1 MLNPELS
8 VLNFFMQFIYK
19 AKEPSGR
26 VVKGTVEGADQKAA
40 LSRLASQR
48 LTVVELVQKDAKK
61 KFFKAKVNNSDV
73 VIFSRQL
80 STLVSAGVPIVQG
93 LNILEAQAENPAFK
107 TVVTGLR
114 ADIESGLSIADA
126 MRKHPQAFTELYVS
140 MIKAGEVGGILDIIL
155 ERLSAYLESSEALKA
170 KVKSAMMY
178 PAVVGGVAFLITIF
192 LILFV
197 IPVFKDIFSGFGAEL
212 PLPTRIMIG
221 ISDALRHNILYILAV
236 LGGAGWGVKKYIN
249 TEKGQE
255 KIDEISLNL
264 PVVGILL
271 KKVAIAKFTRTLGT
285 LIKSGVPILQGLETV
300 AKTAGNKIIERAIY
314 KSRDSIKEGGRIA
327 DPLKNANIFPPMVIQ
342 MISVGEETGGLD
354 NMLNKIADF
363 YDQEVDTAV
372 KGLTSMIEPLIMVI
386 MGFVIGAIVISM
398 FMPMFSMG
406 ELAGKDA

>member
-1 MLNPELS
+1 
-8 VLNFFMQFIYK
+8 MQFAYK
-19 AKEPSGR
+19 AKESSGR
-26 VVKGTVEGADQKAA
+26 LVEGLVEAADQKAA
-40 LSRLASQR
+40 LARLRDQR
-48 LTVVELVQKDAKK
+48 LTVVEINQKAKK
-61 KFFKAKVNNSDV
+61 SKFFKPKIHTNDV

-107 TVVTGLR
+107 VVVTGLR
-114 ADIESGLSIADA
+114 TDIESGLSIADA
-126 MRKHPQAFTELYVS
+126 MRKHPLAFTELYVS
-140 MIKAGEVGGILDIIL
+140 MVKAGEVGGILDTIL
-155 ERLSAYLESSEALKA
+155 ERLSAYLESAEALRA

-197 IPVFKDIFSGFGAEL
+197 IPVFKNIFAGFGAEL
-212 PLPTRIMIG
+212 PFATRVMIA
-221 ISDALRHNILYILAV
+221 ISDTLRHYILYLLAA
-236 LGGAGWGVKKYIN
+236 GGVAGWSIRKYIK

-255 KIDEISLNL
+255 KVDEISLRL
-264 PVVGILL
+264 PVIGILL

-300 AKTAGNKIIERAIY
+300 AKTSGNKIIERAIY
-314 KSRDSIKEGGRIA
+314 KSRDSIKEGGRIS
-327 DPLKNANIFPPMVIQ
+327 DPLKKANIFPPMVIQ

-354 NMLNKIADF
+354 TMLHKIADF

-372 KGLTSMIEPLIMVI
+372 KGLTSMIEPLIMVV
-386 MGFVIGAIVISM
+386 MGFVIGAIVIAM

>member
-1 MLNPELS
+1 
-8 VLNFFMQFIYK
+8 MQFSYK
-19 AKEPSGR
+19 AKESSGR
-26 VVKGTVEGADQKAA
+26 VVEGLVEAEDQKAA
-40 LSRLASQR
+40 LARLRDQR
-48 LTVVELVQKDAKK
+48 LTVVEIAQKAKK
-61 KFFKAKVNNSDV
+61 TKFFKPKVNNSDI

-114 ADIESGLSIADA
+114 VDIESGLSIADA

-140 MIKAGEVGGILDIIL
+140 MIKAGEVGGILDTIL

-170 KVKSAMMY
+170 KVKAAMMY
-178 PAVVGGVAFLITIF
+178 PAVVGGVAFMITIF
-192 LILFV
+192 LVLFV
-197 IPVFKDIFSGFGAEL
+197 IPVFKDIFSGFGAQL

-221 ISDALRHNILYILAV
+221 ISDTLRHYIIYILAAA
-236 LGGAGWGVKKYIN
+236 GGAGWGIKKYMK

-327 DPLKNANIFPPMVIQ
+327 DPLKKANIFPPMVIQ

-372 KGLTSMIEPLIMVI
+372 KGLTSMIEPLIMVV

-406 ELAGKDA
+406 ELAGKDS

>member
-1 MLNPELS
+1 MILVFNNQPI
-8 VLNFFMQFIYK
+8 FMKFSYR
-19 AKEPSGR
+19 AKEVSGEL
-26 VVKGTVEGADQKAA
+26 VGGLIEAEDQKTA
-40 LSRLASQR
+40 LARLRAQR
-48 LTVVELVQKDAKK
+48 FTVVEISQKNKK
-61 KFFKAKVNNSDV
+61 NKFFKPKVNNKDV

-107 TVVTGLR
+107 TVVTALR
-114 ADIESGLSIADA
+114 TDIESGLSIADA

-140 MIKAGEVGGILDIIL
+140 MVRAGEVGGILDTIL
-155 ERLSAYLESSEALKA
+155 ERLSSYLESSEALKA
-170 KVKSAMMY
+170 KVKAAMMY
-178 PAVVGGVAFLITIF
+178 PAVVGGVAFMITIF
-192 LILFV
+192 LVLFV
-197 IPVFKDIFSGFGAEL
+197 IPVFKDIFSGFGAQL

-221 ISDALRHNILYILAV
+221 VSDALRHNIIYILAV
-236 LGGAGWGVKKYIN
+236 GGAAGWSIKKYIK

-255 KIDEISLNL
+255 KIDDISLKL

-327 DPLKNANIFPPMVIQ
+327 DPLKKADIFPPMVIQ

-372 KGLTSMIEPLIMVI
+372 KGLTSMIEPLIMVV

-406 ELAGKDA
+406 ELAGKDS

>member
-1 MLNPELS
+1 
-8 VLNFFMQFIYK
+8 MQFAYK
-19 AKEPSGR
+19 AKDATGKL
-26 VVKGTVEGADQKAA
+26 VDGLVEAADQKAA
-40 LSRLASQR
+40 MTRLREQR
-48 LTVVELVQKDAKK
+48 LTVTEMTEKAKK
-61 KFFKAKVNNSDV
+61 NKSKGKIDTKDI

-107 TVVTGLR
+107 YVVSSLR

-126 MRKHPQAFTELYVS
+126 MHKHPHAFTELYVS
-140 MIKAGEVGGILDIIL
+140 MIRAGEVGGILDTIL
-155 ERLSAYLESSEALKA
+155 ERLSAYLESSEVLKA

-178 PAVVGGVAFLITIF
+178 PTVVGGAAFLITVF
-192 LILFV
+192 LIVFI

-212 PLPTRIMIG
+212 PFPTRVIIG
-221 ISDALRHNILYILAV
+221 ISDFLRHNAV
-236 LGGAGWGVKKYIN
+236 YLIGVIGGGVYGLKKYLK

-255 KIDEISLNL
+255 KLDDISLKL
-264 PVVGILL
+264 PVFGILL

-327 DPLKNANIFPPMVIQ
+327 DPLKKANIFPPMVIQ

-354 NMLNKIADF
+354 TMLNKIADF

-372 KGLTSMIEPLIMVI
+372 KGLTSMIEPLIMVV
-386 MGFVIGAIVISM
+386 MGVVIGAIVIAM
-398 FMPMFSMG
+398 FMPMFSMS
-406 ELAGKDA
+406 ELADK

>member
-1 MLNPELS
+1 
-8 VLNFFMQFIYK
+8 MQFIYK
-19 AKEPSGR
+19 AKEPNGR
-26 VVKGTVEGADQKAA
+26 VVKGVVEAADNKAA

-48 LTVVELVQKDAKK
+48 LTVIELIQKDVKK
-61 KFFKAKVNNSDV
+61 KFFKSKVNNSDV

-126 MRKHPQAFTELYVS
+126 MRKHPQAFTELYVA

-155 ERLSAYLESSEALKA
+155 ERLSAYLESSEALRA

-192 LILFV
+192 LVLFV
-197 IPVFKDIFSGFGAEL
+197 IPVFKNIFSGFGAEL

-221 ISDALRHNILYILAV
+221 ISDGLRHYILYILAV
-236 LGGAGWGVKKYIN
+236 LGGAIWGVKTYIN